1 MSYGKPELVVL
12 GTSVQVIQGSP
23 NPQTKGVYTYPEI
36 YSPTTEY
43 DATIGAYE
51 ADE

>member
-1 MSYGKPELVVL
+1 MTWDKPELEVL
-12 GTSVQVIQGSP
+12 GTSVRLIDGSP
-23 NPQTKGVYTYPEI
+23 YGFTKCVWFFPDVRNPWNEF
-36 YSPTTEY
+36 